1 MHLLFWLTAFALVYS
16 YFLYPIL
23 LKLSRSRPLAPPQ
36 APADLPPVTLI
47 IAAHNEERRIEAKLA
62 NALAIDYPRELL
74 EIIVASDCSSD
85 GTDAIVSGYSA
96 GDAEGPH
103 RIRLVRADQRNGKE
117 YAQLCAIQAA
127 RGDIL
132 VFSDTATEIP
142 ADAIRRL
149 VAWFADPSIGAVSSE
164 DRFRSTD
171 GKLVGEGAY
180 VKYEMWLRRL
190 ESERGGVV
198 GLSGSFFAA
207 RREVCGDWDIHSPSD
222 FNTALNCARRDL
234 RAISAPDVLGYYED
248 LKDPRKEYQR
258 KVRTVLRGMTALSRH
273 PDVLSVGRFGQFA
286 FQVWSHKLMRW
297 LVPVFALLLLLLN
310 LMLLSSHGIYV
321 LTLLG
326 QLAFYGV
333 ALAAHYRPALR
344 EQTLVRLI
352 YFFVQA
358 NLGIADAGL
367 RFLRGK
373 RMTTWQPS
381 AR

>member
-1 MHLLFWLTAFALVYS
+1 MHLLFWLVALALVYS
-16 YFLYPIL
+16 YFLYPIV
-23 LKLSRSRPLAPPQ
+23 LKLARPRPLAAPQ
-36 APADLPPVTLI
+36 LPSELPSVTLI

-62 NALAIDYPRELL
+62 NTLAIDYPAERLD
-74 EIIVASDCSSD
+74 IIVASDCSSD
-85 GTDAIVSGYSA
+85 GTDAIVRDYA
-96 GDAEGPH
+96 PE

-127 RGDIL
+127 RGEIL

-149 VAWFADPSIGAVSSE
+149 VAWFADPGIGAVSSE
-164 DRFRSTD
+164 DRFRSAD
-171 GKLVGEGAY
+171 GRLVGEGAY

-198 GLSGSFFAA
+198 GLSGSFFAV
-207 RREVCGDWDIHSPSD
+207 RSEVCGDWDIHSPSD
-222 FNTALNCARRDL
+222 FNTALDCARRGL

-258 KVRTVLRGMTALSRH
+258 KVRTVLRGITALSRH
-273 PDVLSVGRFGQFA
+273 PDVLNVGRFGQFA

-310 LMLLSSHGIYV
+310 LALLSAHPIYV

-326 QLAFYGV
+326 QLAFYGI
-333 ALAAHYRPALR
+333 ALAAHYRPGLR

-358 NLGIADAGL
+358 NTAIADAGL